1 MAERKP
7 FLLRLDP
14 ETFAALQ
21 AWAADDLRS
30 VNGQVEFLLRRAL
43 RDAGRLPGP
52 RGKAGT
58 AGKEAAPRAA
68 APSRDERDERPSEM
82 SRR

>member
-21 AWAADDLRS
+21 RWAADDLRS
-30 VNGQVEFLLRRAL
+30 VNGQAEFLLRRAL
-43 RDAGRLPGP
+43 REAGRLPGREGVVVVP
-52 RGKAGT
+52 KRGPG
-58 AGKEAAPRAA
+58 GEPAADPADEP
-68 APSRDERDERPSEM
+68 PSGSG
-82 SRR
+82 